1 MRLLNKNKTIK
12 PKDKYL
18 LLNIYKTITMKSEI
32 LLTLIKEVVKNEVK
46 LQVKEELVKLI
57 KSGAV
62 TLNSQKKTSTPSL
75 REMTEVTPTPVKRQ
89 QPIQQRVQQPQ
100 REFTKDPM
108 INEILNMT
116 QPFTAAHRA
125 EGNAASIGG
134 GGGSVL
140 DMLQPQQTI
149 EEDWETM
156 DFRGMDAPQ
165 NIPQQLESTGDAL
178 QDATIKALTRDY
190 SALTK
195 VFAEQEKKRR

>member
-1 MRLLNKNKTIK
+1 
-12 PKDKYL
+12 
-18 LLNIYKTITMKSEI
+18 MKSEI

-75 REMTEVTPTPVKRQ
+75 REMTEVTPTLVKRQ
-89 QPIQQRVQQPQ
+89 QPIQQSPKSQ
-100 REFTKDPM
+100 REFSKDPM

-116 QPFTAAHRA
+116 QPFTSAQRV
-125 EGNAASIGG
+125 EGGQ

-140 DMLQPQQTI
+140 DMIQPQQTI
-149 EEDWETM
+149 EDDWETM
-156 DFRGMDAPQ
+156 DYRSIDVPQ
-165 NIPQQLESTGDAL
+165 NIPQQMESTGDAL

-190 SALTK
+190 SEL
-195 VFAEQEKKRR
+195 VKRFK